1 MKDTAKKSKLSPTA
15 NAAHEL
21 VVNFGT
27 SNRDAFPTARQ
38 MTWGALSSQLSVP
51 DTTRGTLPLAKYLA
65 LDKKVPEQKRTRDA
79 EKDGAYFIMGS
90 FSKPGT
96 RKAVD
101 ITFMTGFVGD
111 IDSGTVSKEDLLAKL
126 KGLEYVVYSSYSHG
140 PDVPKWRF
148 ILPYPRPATVAVHAQ
163 AYAYLQQMF
172 DGQLD
177 LRCKTPAQ
185 LWYSPACPPD
195 AGAYFEFFTGTGD
208 LFDPASVPVVAAAS
222 PTMSNALTVMPI
234 KPLKS
239 LSAYQLERLSSAL
252 DAASADDRVR
262 GHGRLAMRC
271 QPTWPHRVPTAA
283 STPFC

>member
-1 MKDTAKKSKLSPTA
+1 MKDTVKNPKLSPTA

-27 SNRDAFPTARQ
+27 SNRDACPTEHKI
-38 MTWGALSSQLSVP
+38 TWGALTGQLSVP
-51 DTTRGTLPLAKYLA
+51 DTTRGTLPLAEYLD
-65 LDKKVPEQKRTRDA
+65 LDKMVPEQKRTRAA

-148 ILPYPRPATVAVHAQ
+148 VLPYPTPASVADHKR
-163 AYAYLQQMF
+163 AYAYLQLMF

-177 LRCKTPAQ
+177 PRCETPAQ
-185 LWYSPACPPD
+185 LWYSSACPPD
-195 AGAYFEFFTGTGD
+195 AGPYFEFFTGTGD
-208 LFDPASVPVVAAAS
+208 LFDPTSVPVVVAA
-222 PTMSNALTVMPI
+222 V
-234 KPLKS
+234 
-239 LSAYQLERLSSAL
+239 
-252 DAASADDRVR
+252 
-262 GHGRLAMRC
+262 
-271 QPTWPHRVPTAA
+271 VPAE
-283 STPFC
+283 